1 MRTQVKEAP
10 LDRRWDVIVIGA
22 GAAGLEA
29 AAQLTRAG
37 RSVLLLEARERVG
50 GRIFTL
56 PAPHFPAPL
65 ELGAE
70 FIHGEAAASRA
81 LLQQAGI
88 AAIDAAAPRWV
99 LRSGVLEP
107 GEDWFASLLPALQA
121 AEILRVR
128 DVAFESLLEDHLAG
142 VLAPEVRAAAR
153 RMAEGFDAADPARA
167 SARALVREW
176 TGDTLGDVPQSRPEG
191 GYAGLLALLLARADP
206 RHLQVRLKAPVS
218 QVRWSAQGITV
229 TGARWGERYEA
240 HAARLIVTVP
250 LGVLQQPPGTPGSL
264 EFSPELPGKADALAG
279 LASGSV
285 LKVLLRFAQPFWRSV
300 RNARY
305 REAGFFIA
313 PGTTLPTFW
322 TAAPL
327 TAPLLTA
334 WYGGPRAA
342 ALAAGGEAGFVPQ
355 ILSALST
362 LFGADCGA
370 GDLLEA
376 CDWHDW
382 EGDPFARGAY
392 SYTLVGGE
400 PARAALA
407 APVAGTVFFAGE
419 ATDCGDDSG
428 TVAGALA
435 TGTRA
440 AREVLATL

>member
-1 MRTQVKEAP
+1 M
-10 LDRRWDVIVIGA
+10 IVIGA

-50 GRIFTL
+50 GRIFAL
-56 PAPHFPAPL
+56 PAPHFSAPL

-70 FIHGEAAASRA
+70 FIHGEAAASRT
-81 LLQQAGI
+81 LLAQAGI
-88 AAIDAAAPRWV
+88 AAIDAGAPRWV

-107 GEDWFASLLPALQA
+107 GEDWFGSLLPALAGA
-121 AEILRVR
+121 AILKER
-128 DVAFESLLEDHLAG
+128 DVSFEALLEEHLAG

-153 RMAEGFDAADPARA
+153 RMAEGFDAADPKRA

-176 TGDTLGDVPQSRPEG
+176 TGDTVGDVPQSRPEG

-206 RHLQVRLKAPVS
+206 QHLQVRLKSPVS
-218 QVRWSAQGITV
+218 HVRWSAQGITV
-229 TGARWGERYEA
+229 TGLRWGSPYEA

-250 LGVLQQPPGTPGSL
+250 LGVLQQPPRTPGSI
-264 EFSPELPGKADALAG
+264 EFSPALPGKPDALAG

-285 LKVLLRFAQPFWRSV
+285 LKVLLRFAQPFWSRV

-305 REAGFFIA
+305 REAGFFMA

-342 ALAAGGEAGFVPQ
+342 ALAASGEATFVPQ
-355 ILSALST
+355 ILAALTT
-362 LFGADCGA
+362 LFGEDCGA
-370 GDLLEA
+370 ADLLET

-382 EGDPFARGAY
+382 DGDPFARGAY
-392 SYTLVGGE
+392 SYTLVGGG

-407 APVAGTVFFAGE
+407 APAAGTVFFAGE
-419 ATDCGDDSG
+419 ATDCGADSG

-435 TGTRA
+435 TGARA
-440 AREVLATL
+440 AGQVLATL

>member
-1 MRTQVKEAP
+1 M
-10 LDRRWDVIVIGA
+10 IVIGA
-22 GAAGLEA
+22 GASGLEA

-50 GRIFTL
+50 GRIFAV

-88 AAIDAAAPRWV
+88 AAVDATGMRWV
-99 LRSGVLEP
+99 LREGRLEI
-107 GEDWFASLLPALQA
+107 GADWFGSLLPALAQA
-121 AEILRVR
+121 PILKER
-128 DVAFESLLEDHLAG
+128 DVSFEALLEEHLAG
-142 VLAPEVRAAAR
+142 VLDPEVRSAAR
-153 RMAEGFDAADPARA
+153 RMAEGFDAADVKRA
-167 SARALVREW
+167 SARAIVREW

-191 GYAGLLALLLARADP
+191 GYAGLLALLLGRADP
-206 RHLQVRLKAPVS
+206 QHLQLWLRAPVTR
-218 QVRWSAQGITV
+218 VRWSAQGASVAGT
-229 TGARWGERYEA
+229 RWGAPYEA
-240 HAARLIVTVP
+240 QAARLIVTVP
-250 LGVLQQPPGTPGSL
+250 LGVLQQPPAAPGSI
-264 EFSPELPGKADALAG
+264 EFSPPLPGKAEALAG

-285 LKVLLRFAQPFWRSV
+285 LKVLLRFAQPFWTRV
-300 RNARY
+300 HNGRY
-305 REAGFFIA
+305 REAGFLIA

-342 ALAAGGEAGFVPQ
+342 ALAAGGEARFVPQ
-355 ILSALST
+355 ILAALST

-370 GDLLEA
+370 ADLLEA
-376 CDWHDW
+376 YDWHDW

-400 PARAALA
+400 LARAALA